1 MAFVLVTMSNV
12 HPDETDHVTYQDMV
26 DTTPFSQA
34 EPHLRA
40 DYIIKIVLG
49 SINSTLDHKQFPTP
63 PILY

>member
-1 MAFVLVTMSNV
+1 MASALVTMSNV
-12 HPDETDHVTYQDMV
+12 HPDETDPIMYQDMV
-26 DTTPFSQA
+26 DTTPFSHA

-49 SINSTLDHKQFPTP
+49 SINSTLDHIQFPTP